1 LNPNDKSGTVW
12 TDGQVRAK
20 TGVAP
25 SQIVD
30 WLSLMGDTV
39 DNIPGVAG
47 VGPKTAAELLN
58 QFGSVAALYGRLGEV
73 KSEKLRAAVRDAA
86 DAVRRNGE
94 LVRLQDDL
102 PCEFSPGALVEKPAD
117 AGRLRDLYQRW
128 GFKGLLAALEE
139 SVRERQA
146 VLI

>member
-1 LNPNDKSGTVW
+1 
-12 TDGQVRAK
+12 
-20 TGVAP
+20 VAP

-30 WLSLMGDTV
+30 WLSLTGDTV

-86 DAVRRNGE
+86 DAVRRNCE
-94 LVRLQDDL
+94 LVRLRDDL
-102 PCEFSPGALVEKPAD
+102 PCEFLPGALVEKPAD
-117 AGRLRDLYQRW
+117 AGRLRELYQRW
-128 GFKGLLAALEE
+128 GFKGMLAALES
-139 SVRERQA
+139 SVHEQQT